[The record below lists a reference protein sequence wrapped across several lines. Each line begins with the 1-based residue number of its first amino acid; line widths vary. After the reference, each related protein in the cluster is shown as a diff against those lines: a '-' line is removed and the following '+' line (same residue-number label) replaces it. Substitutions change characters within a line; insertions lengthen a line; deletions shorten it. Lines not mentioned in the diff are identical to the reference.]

1 MQNLKNLSKMAENL
15 AKVLNSSKTNYND
28 EQVEYMENQIGKT
41 AVDTDPIVR
50 EPEEVMPELSDFDI
64 AVQNAIFGLKG
75 LTNFTQN
82 KMDAEQYLYKLLNA
96 FSSDYVVD
104 ENDLPSGISN
114 ETRLVFI
121 VRLIEAL
128 LELLTYNLTKEQN
141 ELVVEIMHF
150 GLNTIVEIANNL

>member
-41 AVDTDPIVR
+41 AVDSDPIVS